1 MRDVVWSKQSS
12 VEPIAL
18 SVPPP
23 ASNRSGK
30 AFRLHFPLLVRQEF
44 LMEMY
49 YSPFE
54 D

>member
-1 MRDVVWSKQSS
+1 MQDVVWSKQSS
-12 VEPIAL
+12 VEGDRAFCAAH
-18 SVPPP
+18 

-30 AFRLHFPLLVRQEF
+30 AFHLHFPLLVRQEF